1 MNSWP
6 VAAVV
11 SFAAVLGA
19 VAGALSRLLL
29 ARLRRGALLPVGPL
43 EAVTAALAAC
53 ACLLTVGQP
62 ALTLLLCWLSWWGT
76 ALAAVDLRH
85 HRLPDAL
92 TVPGVGVGIALV
104 LLARQ
109 LDAGSGN
116 VLRALA
122 CAAVTG
128 GLFAVLAV
136 VAPSAMGWGDVKLV
150 VSLAL
155 LTGFVG
161 VATLVL
167 ALAGGFVLAA
177 VVALVGV
184 AMRHWT
190 MRSAIAFGPFLIA
203 GSWLALAL
211 ASGWS

>member
-11 SFAAVLGA
+11 SLAAVLGA
-19 VAGALSRLLL
+19 AAGVLSRLLL
-29 ARLRRGALLPVGPL
+29 ARLRRGALLPAGPL
-43 EAVTAALAAC
+43 EAVTAALAVG
-53 ACLLTVGQP
+53 ACLLTVGRP
-62 ALTLLLCWLSWWGT
+62 ALTLLLCWLTWWGT

-92 TVPGVGVGIALV
+92 TVPGIGVGFALV
-104 LLARQ
+104 LVARQ
-109 LDAGSGN
+109 LDTDSGN
-116 VLRALA
+116 VLRGLA

-161 VATLVL
+161 VATLAL

-184 AMRHWT
+184 AVRHWT
-190 MRSAIAFGPFLIA
+190 LRSAIAFGPFLIA

-211 ASGWS
+211 AFRPS